1 MVAPSIARLHGRQM
15 KLLFPFIYER
25 YLAKQI
31 YAAFGFILFAL
42 VALFLFFDI
51 LSELGSIQGAYTLPL
66 ALLHVLLKAPSRI
79 SEIIPIAGLIGSIYV
94 FAMLASQSE
103 FTILRI
109 AGLDVK
115 RGLITLTKISIPLI
129 ALTLLMSEWI
139 GPYAESKSDQI
150 RMKAMGAS
158 YSSQFRTGVWVKD
171 RLRDEDG
178 SGPVRPGVRYVNV
191 GKVDKDNE
199 IRDIHMYEFDDT
211 YHLLS
216 IRNAVS
222 GQFDETGIWVLNDVT
237 ETRFKETKQSD
248 PLNPVFSAQTFTH
261 PIVTLESEVTP
272 QILSV
277 LLISPEKMSIMSLG
291 RFISHLRDNKQDAQR
306 HSIAFWKKVIY
317 PFTIFVM
324 LTLAL
329 PFAYLK
335 VRAGSVGIKVFG
347 GIMLGMS
354 FQLFN
359 SLFSNVGLLG
369 SWPALL
375 TALTPPLLY
384 FLLALAGLRWVS
396 KA

>member
-1 MVAPSIARLHGRQM
+1 VVASPITCRIRQKM
-15 KLLFPFIYER
+15 KLLFPYIYER

-31 YAAFGFILFAL
+31 YIAFGFILFAL
-42 VALFLFFDI
+42 VVLFLFFDI
-51 LSELGSIQGAYTLPL
+51 LSELGSVQGAYTLPL
-66 ALLHVLLKAPSRI
+66 ALLHVLLKAPGRI

-115 RGLITLTKISIPLI
+115 RGLVALTKISIPLI
-129 ALTLLMSEWI
+129 VLTLVMSEWA
-139 GPYAESKSDQI
+139 GPYAENKSEQI
-150 RMKAMGAS
+150 RMKALGAT
-158 YSSQFRTGVWVKD
+158 YSSQFKTGVWVKD

-191 GKVDKDNE
+191 GNVDKDNE
-199 IRDIHMYEFDDT
+199 IRNIRMYEFNDT
-211 YHLLS
+211 YNLLS
-216 IRNAVS
+216 IRSAPS
-222 GQFDETGIWVLNDVT
+222 GHFDESGIWVLNDVT

-261 PIVTLESEVTP
+261 PILTLESEVTP
-272 QILSV
+272 QILNV
-277 LLISPEKMSIMSLG
+277 LLISPEKMSIVSLA
-291 RFISHLRDNKQDAQR
+291 RFIAHLEENKQDAKR
-306 HSIAFWKKVIY
+306 HAIVFWKKVIY
-317 PFTIFVM
+317 PLTIFVM
-324 LTLAL
+324 LALAL

-359 SLFSNVGLLG
+359 SLFSNVGLL
-369 SWPALL
+369 SAWPALL
-375 TALTPPLLY
+375 TALIPPMLY
-384 FLLALAGLRWVS
+384 FFLALAALRWVS

>member
-1 MVAPSIARLHGRQM
+1 M
-15 KLLFPFIYER
+15 KYLFPYIYER

-31 YAAFGFILFAL
+31 YSAFGFILFAL

-51 LSELGSIQGAYTLPL
+51 LSELGSVKGQYTLPL

-109 AGLDVK
+109 AGLDMRK
-115 RGLITLTKISIPLI
+115 GLTTLAKISLPLI
-129 ALTLLMSEWI
+129 IVTLVMSEWL
-139 GPYAESKSDQI
+139 GPYTENLSDQI
-150 RMKAMGAS
+150 RMKALGSS
-158 YSSQFRTGVWVKD
+158 YSSQFKTGVWVKD

-191 GKVDKDNE
+191 GKIEQDNE
-199 IRDIHMYEFDDT
+199 IKNIRMYEFDDA
-211 YHLLS
+211 YRLLS
-216 IRNAVS
+216 IRSAVS
-222 GQFDETGIWVLNDVT
+222 GRFDQTGTWILDDVT
-237 ETRFKETKQSD
+237 ETRFKETKQAD
-248 PLNPVFSAQTFTH
+248 PLNPVYSAQTFVH
-261 PIVTLESEVTP
+261 PIVSLDSEVTP

-277 LLISPEKMSIMSLG
+277 LLVSPEKMSIFSLG
-291 RFISHLRDNKQDAQR
+291 RFISHLRDNKQDVQR

-324 LTLAL
+324 LALAL

-369 SWPALL
+369 SWPTLL

-384 FLLALAGLRWVS
+384 FILAIVGLRWVS
-396 KA
+396 RA

>member
-1 MVAPSIARLHGRQM
+1 M
-15 KLLFPFIYER
+15 KQLFPYIFER
-25 YLAKQI
+25 YLARQI

-51 LSELGSIQGAYTLPL
+51 LSELGSVKGAYTLPL

-109 AGLDVK
+109 AGLDMR
-115 RGLITLTKISIPLI
+115 RGLTTLAKISLPIVV
-129 ALTLLMSEWI
+129 LTLVMSEWL
-139 GPYAESKSDQI
+139 GPYTENLSEQI
-150 RMKAMGAS
+150 RMKALGSS
-158 YSSQFRTGVWVKD
+158 YSSQFKTGVWVKD

-178 SGPVRPGVRYVNV
+178 SGPIRPGVRYVNV
-191 GKVDKDNE
+191 GKIEQDNE
-199 IRDIHMYEFDDT
+199 IKNIRMYEFDDA
-211 YHLLS
+211 YRLLS
-216 IRNAVS
+216 IRSAVS
-222 GQFDETGIWVLNDVT
+222 GRFDQTGTWILDDVT

-248 PLNPVFSAQTFTH
+248 PLNPVYSAQSFVH
-261 PIVTLESEVTP
+261 PIVSLNSEVTP

-277 LLISPEKMSIMSLG
+277 LLVSPEKMSIFSLG

-375 TALTPPLLY
+375 TALTPPLIY
-384 FLLALAGLRWVS
+384 FILAIVGLRWVS
-396 KA
+396 RA

>member
-1 MVAPSIARLHGRQM
+1 M
-15 KLLFPFIYER
+15 KYLFPYIYER

-51 LSELGSIQGAYTLPL
+51 LSELGSVKGQYTLPL

-109 AGLDVK
+109 AGLDMRK
-115 RGLITLTKISIPLI
+115 GLTTLAKISLPLI
-129 ALTLLMSEWI
+129 IVTLVMSEWI
-139 GPYAESKSDQI
+139 GPYTENLSDQI
-150 RMKAMGAS
+150 RMKALGSS
-158 YSSQFRTGVWVKD
+158 YSSQFKTGVWVKD

-191 GKVDKDNE
+191 GKIEQDNE
-199 IRDIHMYEFDDT
+199 IKNIRMYEFDDA
-211 YHLLS
+211 YRLLS
-216 IRNAVS
+216 IRSAVS
-222 GQFDETGIWVLNDVT
+222 GRFDQTGTWILDDVT
-237 ETRFKETKQSD
+237 ETRFKETKQAD
-248 PLNPVFSAQTFTH
+248 PLNPVYSAQTFVH
-261 PIVTLESEVTP
+261 PIVSLDSEVTP

-277 LLISPEKMSIMSLG
+277 LLVSPEKMSIFSLG
-291 RFISHLRDNKQDAQR
+291 RFISHLRDNKQDVQR
-306 HSIAFWKKVIY
+306 HSIAFWKKMIY

-324 LTLAL
+324 LALAL

-369 SWPALL
+369 SWPTLL

-384 FLLALAGLRWVS
+384 FILAIVGLRWVS
-396 KA
+396 RA

>member
-1 MVAPSIARLHGRQM
+1 M
-15 KLLFPFIYER
+15 KLLFPYIFER
-25 YLAKQI
+25 YLARQI

-51 LSELGSIQGAYTLPL
+51 LSELGSVKGQYTLPL

-109 AGLDVK
+109 AGLDMRK
-115 RGLITLTKISIPLI
+115 GLITLAKISLPLI
-129 ALTLLMSEWI
+129 VLTLAISEWL
-139 GPYAESKSDQI
+139 GPYTENLSDQI
-150 RMKAMGAS
+150 RMKALGSS
-158 YSSQFRTGVWVKD
+158 YSSQFKTGVWVKD

-178 SGPVRPGVRYVNV
+178 SGPIRPGVRYVNV
-191 GKVDKDNE
+191 GKIEQDNE
-199 IRDIHMYEFDDT
+199 IKNIRMYEFDDA
-211 YHLLS
+211 YRLLS
-216 IRNAVS
+216 IRSAVS
-222 GQFDETGIWVLNDVT
+222 GRFDHTGTWILDDVT
-237 ETRFKETKQSD
+237 ETRFKEAKQAD
-248 PLNPVFSAQTFTH
+248 PLNPVYSARTFMH
-261 PIVTLESEVTP
+261 PIVSLESEVTP

-277 LLISPEKMSIMSLG
+277 LLVNPEKMSIFSLG

-306 HSIAFWKKVIY
+306 HSIAFWKKMIY

-324 LTLAL
+324 LALAL

-359 SLFSNVGLLG
+359 SLFSNIGLLG
-369 SWPALL
+369 SWPALI

-384 FLLALAGLRWVS
+384 FILAIVGLRWVS

>member
-1 MVAPSIARLHGRQM
+1 M
-15 KLLFPFIYER
+15 KYLFPYIFER
-25 YLAKQI
+25 YLARQI

-42 VALFLFFDI
+42 VALFLFFDT
-51 LSELGSIQGAYTLPL
+51 LSELGSVKGQYTLPL

-109 AGLDVK
+109 AGLDMR
-115 RGLITLTKISIPLI
+115 RGLSTLTKISLPLVV
-129 ALTLLMSEWI
+129 LTLVMSEWL
-139 GPYAESKSDQI
+139 GPYTENLSEQI
-150 RMKAMGAS
+150 RMKALGSS
-158 YSSQFRTGVWVKD
+158 YSSQFKTGVWVKD

-178 SGPVRPGVRYVNV
+178 SGPIRPGVRYVNV
-191 GKVDKDNE
+191 GKIEQDNE
-199 IRDIHMYEFDDT
+199 IKNIRMYEFDDA
-211 YHLLS
+211 YRLLS
-216 IRNAVS
+216 IRSAAS
-222 GQFDETGIWVLNDVT
+222 GRFDQTGTWILDDVT

-248 PLNPVFSAQTFTH
+248 PLNPVYSAHTFVH
-261 PIVTLESEVTP
+261 PIVSLDSEVTP

-277 LLISPEKMSIMSLG
+277 LLVSPEKMSIFSLG

-324 LTLAL
+324 LALAL

-375 TALTPPLLY
+375 TALAPPLLY
-384 FLLALAGLRWVS
+384 FILAIAALRWVS
-396 KA
+396 RA

>member
-1 MVAPSIARLHGRQM
+1 M
-15 KLLFPFIYER
+15 KKLFPFIYER

-51 LSELGSIQGAYTLPL
+51 LSELGSIKGGYTLPL

-115 RGLITLTKISIPLI
+115 RALMTLTKISLPLI
-129 ALTLLMSEWI
+129 ALTLIMSEWV
-139 GPYAESKSDQI
+139 GPYTENKSEQL
-150 RMKAMGAS
+150 RMRALGSS
-158 YSSQFRTGVWVKD
+158 YSSQFKTGVWVKD

-178 SGPVRPGVRYVNV
+178 NGPVRPGVRYVNV
-191 GKVDKDNE
+191 GKIDKDNE
-199 IRDIHMYEFDDT
+199 ISNIRMYEFDDA
-211 YHLLS
+211 YRLLS
-216 IRNAVS
+216 IRSATS
-222 GQFDETGIWVLNDVT
+222 GQFDENGIWVLNDVT
-237 ETRFKETKQSD
+237 ETRFKETKQTD
-248 PLNPVFSAQTFTH
+248 PLNAVFSAQIFKH
-261 PIVTLESEVTP
+261 PMLTLESVVTP

-277 LLISPEKMSIMSLG
+277 LLVSPEKMSIVSLG
-291 RFISHLRDNKQDAQR
+291 RFISHLRDNKQDAHR
-306 HSIAFWKKVIY
+306 HAIAFWKKTVY

-335 VRAGSVGIKVFG
+335 VRTGSVGIKVFG

-384 FLLALAGLRWVS
+384 FLLALVGLRLVS

>member
-1 MVAPSIARLHGRQM
+1 M
-15 KLLFPFIYER
+15 KLLFPYVYER

-31 YAAFGFILFAL
+31 YSAFGFILFAL

-51 LSELGSIQGAYTLPL
+51 LSELGSVNGQYTLVL
-66 ALLHVLLKAPSRI
+66 ALIHVLLKAPSRI
-79 SEIIPIAGLIGSIYV
+79 SEIIPVAGLIGSIYV

-115 RGLITLTKISIPLI
+115 RGLATLAKISLPLI
-129 ALTLLMSEWI
+129 ALTLIMSEWI
-139 GPYAESKSDQI
+139 GPYSESISDQV
-150 RMKAMGAS
+150 RMKALGSA
-158 YSSQFRTGVWVKD
+158 YESQFRTGIWVKD

-178 SGPVRPGVRYVNV
+178 SGPIRPGVRYVNV
-191 GKVDKDNE
+191 GKIDQGNE
-199 IRDIHMYEFDDT
+199 IKNIRMYEFDDL
-211 YHLLS
+211 YRLLS
-216 IRNAVS
+216 IRSAAS
-222 GQFDETGIWVLNDVT
+222 GRFDHTGVWILDDVT

-248 PLNPVFSAQTFTH
+248 PLNPVYSAQTFSL
-261 PIVTLESEVTP
+261 PMLSLESEVTP

-277 LLISPEKMSIMSLG
+277 LLVSPEKMSIFSLG
-291 RFISHLRDNKQDAQR
+291 QFINHLQDNKQDTQR
-306 HSIAFWKKVIY
+306 HSIAFWKKVVY
-317 PFTIFVM
+317 PFNIFVM

-369 SWPALL
+369 SWPTLL
-375 TALTPPLLY
+375 TALIPPLVY
-384 FLLALAGLRWVS
+384 FLLALLALRWVS

>member
-1 MVAPSIARLHGRQM
+1 M
-15 KLLFPFIYER
+15 KYLFPYIFER
-25 YLAKQI
+25 YLARQI

-42 VALFLFFDI
+42 VTLFLFFDI
-51 LSELGSIQGAYTLPL
+51 LSELGSVKGQYTLPL

-109 AGLDVK
+109 AGLDMR
-115 RGLITLTKISIPLI
+115 RGLSTLAKISLPLVI
-129 ALTLLMSEWI
+129 VTLVMSEWL
-139 GPYAESKSDQI
+139 GPYTENLSDQI
-150 RMKAMGAS
+150 RMKALGSS
-158 YSSQFRTGVWVKD
+158 YSSQFKTGVWVKD

-178 SGPVRPGVRYVNV
+178 SGPIRPGVRYVNV
-191 GKVDKDNE
+191 GKIEQDNE
-199 IRDIHMYEFDDT
+199 IKNIRMYEFDDA
-211 YHLLS
+211 YRLLS
-216 IRNAVS
+216 IRSAMS
-222 GQFDETGIWVLNDVT
+222 GRFDQTGTWILDDVT

-248 PLNPVFSAQTFTH
+248 PLNPVYSAQTFVH
-261 PIVTLESEVTP
+261 PIISLNSEVTP

-277 LLISPEKMSIMSLG
+277 LLVSPEKMSIFSLG

-324 LTLAL
+324 LALAL

-384 FLLALAGLRWVS
+384 FILAMIGLRWVS
-396 KA
+396 RA

>member
-1 MVAPSIARLHGRQM
+1 M
-15 KLLFPFIYER
+15 KILFPYIYER
-25 YLAKQI
+25 YLARQI

-51 LSELGSIQGAYTLPL
+51 LSELGSVSGQYTLPL

-109 AGLDVK
+109 AGLDIK
-115 RGLITLTKISIPLI
+115 RGLTTLAKISLPLVI
-129 ALTLLMSEWI
+129 LTLLISEWL
-139 GPYAESKSDQI
+139 GPYAESISDQV
-150 RMKAMGAS
+150 RMKALGSA
-158 YSSQFRTGVWVKD
+158 YESQFRTGVWVKD

-178 SGPVRPGVRYVNV
+178 SGPIRPGVRYVNV
-191 GKVDKDNE
+191 GKIEKDNE
-199 IRDIHMYEFDDT
+199 IKNIRMYEFDDA
-211 YHLLS
+211 YRLLS
-216 IRNAVS
+216 IRSAAS
-222 GQFDETGIWVLNDVT
+222 GRFDHRGVWVLDGVT
-237 ETRFKETKQSD
+237 ETRFKETKQTD
-248 PLNPVFSAQTFTH
+248 PLNPVYSAQTLTH
-261 PIVTLESEVTP
+261 PILSLESEVTP

-277 LLISPEKMSIMSLG
+277 LLVSPEKMSIFSLG
-291 RFISHLRDNKQDAQR
+291 QFINHLQDNKQVTQR

-324 LTLAL
+324 LTIAL

-369 SWPALL
+369 SWPAML

-384 FLLALAGLRWVS
+384 FLMGLVGLRWVS

>member
-1 MVAPSIARLHGRQM
+1 M
-15 KLLFPFIYER
+15 KLLFPYIYER
-25 YLAKQI
+25 YVAKQI

-51 LSELGSIQGAYTLPL
+51 LSELGSVTGQYTLPL
-66 ALLHVLLKAPSRI
+66 VMLHVLLKAPSRI
-79 SEIIPIAGLIGSIYV
+79 SEIIPVAGLIGSIYV

-115 RGLITLTKISIPLI
+115 RGLAMLAKISLPLI
-129 ALTLLMSEWI
+129 VLTLIMSEWL
-139 GPYAESKSDQI
+139 GPYTESLSNQV
-150 RMKAMGAS
+150 RMKALGSA
-158 YSSQFRTGVWVKD
+158 YDSQFRTGVWVKD

-178 SGPVRPGVRYVNV
+178 IGPIRPGVRYVNV
-191 GKVDKDNE
+191 GKIEKDNE
-199 IRDIHMYEFDDT
+199 IKNIRMYEFDDA
-211 YHLLS
+211 YRLLS
-216 IRNAVS
+216 IRSATS
-222 GQFDETGIWVLNDVT
+222 GRFDHTGGCGLDDVT
-237 ETRFKETKQSD
+237 ETRFKETKQTD
-248 PLNPVFSAQTFTH
+248 PLNPVYSAQTFTH
-261 PIVTLESEVTP
+261 PVLSLESEVTP

-277 LLISPEKMSIMSLG
+277 LLVSPEKMSIFSLG
-291 RFISHLRDNKQDAQR
+291 QFINHLQGNKQDTQR

-317 PFTIFVM
+317 PFIIFVM
-324 LTLAL
+324 LALAL

-375 TALTPPLLY
+375 TALIPPLLY
-384 FLLALAGLRWVS
+384 FFLALLGLRWVA

>member
-1 MVAPSIARLHGRQM
+1 M

-31 YAAFGFILFAL
+31 YVAFGFILFAL

-51 LSELGSIQGAYTLPL
+51 LSELGSVQGGYTLPL

-79 SEIIPIAGLIGSIYV
+79 SEIIPIAALIGSIYV

-115 RGLITLTKISIPLI
+115 RGLIALTKISLPLVV
-129 ALTLLMSEWI
+129 LTLIMSEWA
-139 GPYAESKSDQI
+139 GPYTENKSEQI
-150 RMKAMGAS
+150 RMRALGAT
-158 YSSQFRTGVWVKD
+158 YTSQFKTGVWVKD

-178 SGPVRPGVRYVNV
+178 SGPVRPGVRYVNI

-199 IRDIHMYEFDDT
+199 IHNIRMYEFNDN

-216 IRNAVS
+216 IRSSPS
-222 GQFDETGIWVLNDVT
+222 GYFDESGVWVLNEVT
-237 ETRFKETKQSD
+237 ETRFKETKQTD

-261 PIVTLESEVTP
+261 PVLTLESEVTP

-277 LLISPEKMSIMSLG
+277 LLISPEKMSIVSLG
-291 RFISHLRDNKQDAQR
+291 RFITHLQENKQDAHR
-306 HSIAFWKKVIY
+306 HAIAFWKKVVY

-324 LTLAL
+324 LALAL

-359 SLFSNVGLLG
+359 SLFSNVGLL
-369 SWPALL
+369 SAWPSFL
-375 TALTPPLLY
+375 TALIPPLFY
-384 FLLALAGLRWVS
+384 FLLALIALRWVS

>member
-1 MVAPSIARLHGRQM
+1 MCIRDR
-15 KLLFPFIYER
+15 
-25 YLAKQI
+25 
-31 YAAFGFILFAL
+31 
-42 VALFLFFDI
+42 
-51 LSELGSIQGAYTLPL
+51 
-66 ALLHVLLKAPSRI
+66 LKAPSRI

-115 RGLITLTKISIPLI
+115 RGLTTLAKISLPLVI
-129 ALTLLMSEWI
+129 LTLLISEWL
-139 GPYAESKSDQI
+139 GPYAESISDQV
-150 RMKAMGAS
+150 RMKALGSA
-158 YSSQFRTGVWVKD
+158 YESQFRTGVWVKD

-178 SGPVRPGVRYVNV
+178 SGPIRPGVRYVNV
-191 GKVDKDNE
+191 GKIEKDNE
-199 IRDIHMYEFDDT
+199 IKNIRMYEFDDA
-211 YHLLS
+211 YRLLS
-216 IRNAVS
+216 IRSAAS
-222 GQFDETGIWVLNDVT
+222 GRFDHRGVWVLDGVT
-237 ETRFKETKQSD
+237 ETRFKETKQTD
-248 PLNPVFSAQTFTH
+248 PLNPVYSAQTLTH
-261 PIVTLESEVTP
+261 PILSLESEVTP

-277 LLISPEKMSIMSLG
+277 LLVSPEKMSIFSLG
-291 RFISHLRDNKQDAQR
+291 QFINHLQDNKQVTQR

-324 LTLAL
+324 LTIAL

-369 SWPALL
+369 SWPAML

-384 FLLALAGLRWVS
+384 FLMGLVGLRWVS

>member
-1 MVAPSIARLHGRQM
+1 M

-51 LSELGSIQGAYTLPL
+51 LSELGSVQGQYTLPL

-109 AGLDVK
+109 AGLDIK
-115 RGLITLTKISIPLI
+115 RCLITLTKISLPLM
-129 ALTLLMSEWI
+129 ALTLVMSEWV
-139 GPYAESKSDQI
+139 GPYAEAKSDLI

-191 GKVDKDNE
+191 GQIDKDNE
-199 IRDIHMYEFDDT
+199 ISNIRMYEFNDS

-216 IRNAVS
+216 IRNAIS
-222 GQFDETGIWVLNDVT
+222 GHFDETGIWVLNDVT
-237 ETRFKETKQSD
+237 ETRFKETKQAD
-248 PLNPVFSAQTFTH
+248 PLNPVFSAQTFNY
-261 PIVTLESEVTP
+261 PILTLESEVTP

-277 LLISPEKMSIMSLG
+277 LLVSPEKMSIVSLG
-291 RFISHLRDNKQDAQR
+291 RFISHLRDNKQDIQR

-329 PFAYLK
+329 PFAYMK
-335 VRAGSVGIKVFG
+335 VRAGGVGIKVFG

-375 TALTPPLLY
+375 TALTPPLAY
-384 FLLALAGLRWVS
+384 FLLAVFALRRVS

>member
-1 MVAPSIARLHGRQM
+1 M
-15 KLLFPFIYER
+15 KLLFPYIYER
-25 YLAKQI
+25 YVAKQI

-51 LSELGSIQGAYTLPL
+51 LSELGSVTGQYTLPL
-66 ALLHVLLKAPSRI
+66 VMLHVLLKAPSRI
-79 SEIIPIAGLIGSIYV
+79 SEIIPVAGLIGSIYV

-115 RGLITLTKISIPLI
+115 RGLAMLAKISLPLI
-129 ALTLLMSEWI
+129 VLTLIMSEWL
-139 GPYAESKSDQI
+139 GPYTESLSNQV
-150 RMKAMGAS
+150 RMKALGS
-158 YSSQFRTGVWVKD
+158 VYDSQFRTGVWVKD

-178 SGPVRPGVRYVNV
+178 IGPIRPGVRYVNV
-191 GKVDKDNE
+191 GKIEKDNE
-199 IRDIHMYEFDDT
+199 IKNIRMYEFDDA
-211 YHLLS
+211 YRLLS
-216 IRNAVS
+216 IRSATS
-222 GQFDETGIWVLNDVT
+222 GRFDHTGVWVLDDVT
-237 ETRFKETKQSD
+237 ETRFKETKQTD
-248 PLNPVFSAQTFTH
+248 PLNPVYSAQTFTH
-261 PIVTLESEVTP
+261 PVLSLESEVTP

-277 LLISPEKMSIMSLG
+277 LLVSPEKMSIFSLG
-291 RFISHLRDNKQDAQR
+291 QFINHLQDNKQDTQR
-306 HSIAFWKKVIY
+306 HWIAFWKKVIY
-317 PFTIFVM
+317 PFIIFVM
-324 LTLAL
+324 LALAL

-375 TALTPPLLY
+375 TALIPPLLY
-384 FLLALAGLRWVS
+384 FFLALLGLRWVA

>member
-1 MVAPSIARLHGRQM
+1 M
-15 KLLFPFIYER
+15 KLLFPYIYER
-25 YLAKQI
+25 YVAKQI

-51 LSELGSIQGAYTLPL
+51 LSELGSVTGQYTLPL
-66 ALLHVLLKAPSRI
+66 VMLHVLLKAPSRI
-79 SEIIPIAGLIGSIYV
+79 SEIIPVAGLIGSIYV

-115 RGLITLTKISIPLI
+115 RGLAMLAKISLPLI
-129 ALTLLMSEWI
+129 VLTLIMSEWL
-139 GPYAESKSDQI
+139 GPYTESLSNQV
-150 RMKAMGAS
+150 RMKALGSA
-158 YSSQFRTGVWVKD
+158 YDSQFWTGVWVKD

-178 SGPVRPGVRYVNV
+178 IGPIRPGVRYVNV
-191 GKVDKDNE
+191 GKIEKDNE
-199 IRDIHMYEFDDT
+199 IKNIRMYEFDDA
-211 YHLLS
+211 YRLLS
-216 IRNAVS
+216 IRSATS
-222 GQFDETGIWVLNDVT
+222 GRFDHTGVWVLDDVT
-237 ETRFKETKQSD
+237 ETRFKETKQTD
-248 PLNPVFSAQTFTH
+248 PLNPVYSAQTFTH
-261 PIVTLESEVTP
+261 PVLSLESEVTP

-277 LLISPEKMSIMSLG
+277 LLVSPEKMSIFSLG
-291 RFISHLRDNKQDAQR
+291 QFINHLQGNKQDTQR

-317 PFTIFVM
+317 PFIIFVM
-324 LTLAL
+324 LALAL

-375 TALTPPLLY
+375 TALIPPLLY
-384 FLLALAGLRWVS
+384 FFLALLGLRWVA

>member
-1 MVAPSIARLHGRQM
+1 M
-15 KLLFPFIYER
+15 KYLFPYIFER
-25 YLAKQI
+25 YLARQI

-42 VALFLFFDI
+42 VTLFLFFDI
-51 LSELGSIQGAYTLPL
+51 LSELGSVKGQYTLPL

-109 AGLDVK
+109 AGLDMR
-115 RGLITLTKISIPLI
+115 RGLTTLAKISLPLVI
-129 ALTLLMSEWI
+129 VTLVMSEWL
-139 GPYAESKSDQI
+139 GPYAESLSDQI
-150 RMKAMGAS
+150 RMKALGSS
-158 YSSQFRTGVWVKD
+158 YSSQFKTGVWVKD

-178 SGPVRPGVRYVNV
+178 SGPIRPGVRYVNV
-191 GKVDKDNE
+191 GKIEQDNE
-199 IRDIHMYEFDDT
+199 IKNIRMYEFDDA
-211 YHLLS
+211 YRLLS
-216 IRNAVS
+216 IRSAVS
-222 GQFDETGIWVLNDVT
+222 GRFDQTGTWILDDVT
-237 ETRFKETKQSD
+237 ETRFKENKQAD
-248 PLNPVFSAQTFTH
+248 LLNPVYSAKTVAH
-261 PIVTLESEVTP
+261 PMISLSSEVTP
-272 QILSV
+272 QILNV
-277 LLISPEKMSIMSLG
+277 LLVSPEKMSIFSLG
-291 RFISHLRDNKQDAQR
+291 RFISHLIDNKQDAQR
-306 HSIAFWKKVIY
+306 HAIAFWKKVIY

-324 LTLAL
+324 LALAL

-375 TALTPPLLY
+375 TALTPPLVY
-384 FLLALAGLRWVS
+384 FILAMVGLRWVS
-396 KA
+396 RA

>member
-1 MVAPSIARLHGRQM
+1 M
-15 KLLFPFIYER
+15 KYLFPYIFER
-25 YLAKQI
+25 YLARQI

-42 VALFLFFDI
+42 VTLFLFFDI
-51 LSELGSIQGAYTLPL
+51 LSELGSVKGQYTLPL

-109 AGLDVK
+109 AGLDMRK
-115 RGLITLTKISIPLI
+115 GLTTLAKISLPLVI
-129 ALTLLMSEWI
+129 VTLMMSEWL
-139 GPYAESKSDQI
+139 GPYTENLSDQI
-150 RMKAMGAS
+150 RMKALGSS
-158 YSSQFRTGVWVKD
+158 YSSQFKTGVWVKD

-178 SGPVRPGVRYVNV
+178 SGPIRPGVRYVNV
-191 GKVDKDNE
+191 GKIERDNE
-199 IRDIHMYEFDDT
+199 IKNIRMYEFDDA
-211 YHLLS
+211 YRLLS
-216 IRNAVS
+216 IRSAVS
-222 GQFDETGIWVLNDVT
+222 GRFDQAGTWILDDVT
-237 ETRFKETKQSD
+237 ETRFKETKQAD
-248 PLNPVFSAQTFTH
+248 PLNPVYSAQTFVH
-261 PIVTLESEVTP
+261 PIISLNSEVTP

-277 LLISPEKMSIMSLG
+277 LLVSPEKMSIFSLG

-324 LTLAL
+324 LALAL

-375 TALTPPLLY
+375 TALTPPLVY
-384 FLLALAGLRWVS
+384 FILAMVGLRWVS
-396 KA
+396 RA

>member
-1 MVAPSIARLHGRQM
+1 M
-15 KLLFPFIYER
+15 KYLFPYIFER
-25 YLAKQI
+25 YLARQI

-42 VALFLFFDI
+42 VTLFLFFDI
-51 LSELGSIQGAYTLPL
+51 LSELGSVKGQYTLPL

-109 AGLDVK
+109 AGLDMR
-115 RGLITLTKISIPLI
+115 RGLTTLAKISLPLVI
-129 ALTLLMSEWI
+129 VTLMMSEWL
-139 GPYAESKSDQI
+139 GPYTENLSDQI
-150 RMKAMGAS
+150 RMKALGSS
-158 YSSQFRTGVWVKD
+158 YSSQFKTGVWVKD

-178 SGPVRPGVRYVNV
+178 SGPIRPGVRYVNV
-191 GKVDKDNE
+191 GKIERDNE
-199 IRDIHMYEFDDT
+199 IKNIRMYEFDDA
-211 YHLLS
+211 YRLLS
-216 IRNAVS
+216 IRSAVS
-222 GQFDETGIWVLNDVT
+222 GRFDQTGTWILDDVT
-237 ETRFKETKQSD
+237 ETRFKETKQAD
-248 PLNPVFSAQTFTH
+248 PLNPVYSAQTFVH
-261 PIVTLESEVTP
+261 PIISLNSEVTP

-277 LLISPEKMSIMSLG
+277 LLVSPEKMSIFSLG

-324 LTLAL
+324 LALAL

-375 TALTPPLLY
+375 TALTPPLVY
-384 FLLALAGLRWVS
+384 FILAMVGLRWVS
-396 KA
+396 RA

>member
-1 MVAPSIARLHGRQM
+1 M
-15 KLLFPFIYER
+15 KYLFPYIFER
-25 YLAKQI
+25 YLARQI

-51 LSELGSIQGAYTLPL
+51 LSELGSVKGQYTLPL

-109 AGLDVK
+109 AGLDMR
-115 RGLITLTKISIPLI
+115 RGLTTLAKISLPLVVV
-129 ALTLLMSEWI
+129 TLVMSEWL
-139 GPYAESKSDQI
+139 GPYTENLSDKI
-150 RMKAMGAS
+150 RMKALGSS
-158 YSSQFRTGVWVKD
+158 YSSQFKTGVWVKD

-178 SGPVRPGVRYVNV
+178 GGSIRPGVRYVNV
-191 GKVDKDNE
+191 GKIEQDNE
-199 IRDIHMYEFDDT
+199 IKNIRMYEFDDA
-211 YHLLS
+211 YRLLY
-216 IRNAVS
+216 IRSAVS
-222 GQFDETGIWVLNDVT
+222 GRFDQTGTWILDDVT
-237 ETRFKETKQSD
+237 ETRFKETKQAD
-248 PLNPVFSAQTFTH
+248 PLNPVYSAQTFSH
-261 PIVTLESEVTP
+261 PIISLDSEVTP

-277 LLISPEKMSIMSLG
+277 LLVSPEKMSIFSLG
-291 RFISHLRDNKQDAQR
+291 RFISHLRDNKQDAHR

-324 LTLAL
+324 LALAL

-384 FLLALAGLRWVS
+384 FILAIVGLRWVS
-396 KA
+396 RA

>member
-1 MVAPSIARLHGRQM
+1 MVAPSITESVIKKM
-15 KLLFPFIYER
+15 KLLFPYVYER

-51 LSELGSIQGAYTLPL
+51 LSELGSVQGQYTLPL

-79 SEIIPIAGLIGSIYV
+79 SEIIPIAALIGSIYV

-115 RGLITLTKISIPLI
+115 RGLITLTKISLPLVI
-129 ALTLLMSEWI
+129 LTLVMSEWI
-139 GPYAESKSDQI
+139 GPYTEAISEQV
-150 RMKAMGAS
+150 RMKALGSTYA
-158 YSSQFRTGVWVKD
+158 SQFKTGVWVKD

-199 IRDIHMYEFDDT
+199 IRDIRMYEFNDV
-211 YHLLS
+211 YNLLS
-216 IRNAVS
+216 IRTAPS
-222 GQFDETGIWVLNDVT
+222 GHFDETGIWVLNDVT
-237 ETRFKETKQSD
+237 ETRFKETRQTD

-261 PIVTLESEVTP
+261 PILTLESEVTP
-272 QILSV
+272 QILNV
-277 LLISPEKMSIMSLG
+277 LLISPEKMSIVSLG
-291 RFISHLRDNKQDAQR
+291 RFISHLQENKQDTQR
-306 HSIAFWKKVIY
+306 HSIAFWKKVVY

-359 SLFSNVGLLG
+359 SLFSNVGLL
-369 SWPALL
+369 SAWPTFM

-384 FLLALAGLRWVS
+384 FLLALAALRWVS

>member
-1 MVAPSIARLHGRQM
+1 M
-15 KLLFPFIYER
+15 KYLFPYIYER
-25 YLAKQI
+25 YLARQI

-51 LSELGSIQGAYTLPL
+51 LSELGSVKGQYTLPL
-66 ALLHVLLKAPSRI
+66 ALLYVLLKAPSRV
-79 SEIIPIAGLIGSIYV
+79 SEIIPIASLIGSIYV

-109 AGLDVK
+109 AGLDIRK
-115 RGLITLTKISIPLI
+115 GLITLVKISLPLVF
-129 ALTLLMSEWI
+129 LTLVMSEWL
-139 GPYAESKSDQI
+139 GPYTENLSDQI
-150 RMKAMGAS
+150 RMKALGSA
-158 YSSQFRTGVWVKD
+158 YSSQFKTGVWVKD

-191 GKVDKDNE
+191 GKIEQDNE
-199 IRDIHMYEFDDT
+199 IKNIRMYEFDDA
-211 YHLLS
+211 YRLLS
-216 IRNAVS
+216 IRSALS
-222 GQFDETGIWVLNDVT
+222 GRFDHSGTWVLNDVT
-237 ETRFKETKQSD
+237 ETRFKEAKQAD
-248 PLNPVFSAQTFTH
+248 PLNPVYSAQTLTF
-261 PIVTLESEVTP
+261 PIVSLESEVTP

-277 LLISPEKMSIMSLG
+277 LLVSPEKMSIFSLG

-306 HSIAFWKKVIY
+306 HAIAFWKKVIY

-324 LTLAL
+324 LALAL

-384 FLLALAGLRWVS
+384 FILAIVGLRWVS
-396 KA
+396 RA

>member
-1 MVAPSIARLHGRQM
+1 M
-15 KLLFPFIYER
+15 KYLFPYIFER
-25 YLAKQI
+25 YLARQI
-31 YAAFGFILFAL
+31 YVAFGFILFAL
-42 VALFLFFDI
+42 VSLFLFFDI
-51 LSELGSIQGAYTLPL
+51 LSELGSVKGQYTLPL

-109 AGLDVK
+109 AGLDMR
-115 RGLITLTKISIPLI
+115 RGLTTLAKISLPLVI
-129 ALTLLMSEWI
+129 VTLVMSEWL
-139 GPYAESKSDQI
+139 GPYTENLSDQL
-150 RMKAMGAS
+150 RMKALGSS
-158 YSSQFRTGVWVKD
+158 YSSQFKTGVWVKD

-178 SGPVRPGVRYVNV
+178 SGPIRPGVRYVNV
-191 GKVDKDNE
+191 GKIEQDNGIKN
-199 IRDIHMYEFDDT
+199 IRMYEFDDA
-211 YHLLS
+211 YRLLS
-216 IRNAVS
+216 IRSAAS
-222 GQFDETGIWVLNDVT
+222 GRFDQTGTWILDDVT
-237 ETRFKETKQSD
+237 ETRFKETKQAD
-248 PLNPVFSAQTFTH
+248 PLNPVYSAQTFSH
-261 PIVTLESEVTP
+261 PIVSLDSEVTP

-277 LLISPEKMSIMSLG
+277 LLVSPEKMSIFSLG

-324 LTLAL
+324 LALAL

-384 FLLALAGLRWVS
+384 FILAMVGLRWVS
-396 KA
+396 RA

>member
-1 MVAPSIARLHGRQM
+1 M
-15 KLLFPFIYER
+15 KQFFPYIYER

-51 LSELGSIQGAYTLPL
+51 LSELGSIQGGYTLPL

-103 FTILRI
+103 FTILRV

-115 RGLITLTKISIPLI
+115 RALITLTKISLPLI
-129 ALTLLMSEWI
+129 ALTLIMSEWL
-139 GPYAESKSDQI
+139 GPYTENKSEQL
-150 RMKAMGAS
+150 RMKALGSA

-191 GKVDKDNE
+191 GKIDKDNE
-199 IRDIHMYEFDDT
+199 ISNIRMYEFDDA

-216 IRNAVS
+216 IRSATS
-222 GQFDETGIWVLNDVT
+222 GLFDETGIWVLNDVT
-237 ETRFKETKQSD
+237 ETRFKETKQAD
-248 PLNPVFSAQTFTH
+248 PLNAAFSVKTFRL
-261 PIVTLESEVTP
+261 PILTLESEVTP

-277 LLISPEKMSIMSLG
+277 LLVSPEKMSIVSLG
-291 RFISHLRDNKQDAQR
+291 RFISHLLDNKQDTQR

-359 SLFSNVGLLG
+359 SLFSKVGLLG

-384 FLLALAGLRWVS
+384 LLLALVGLRWVS
-396 KA
+396 RA

>member
-1 MVAPSIARLHGRQM
+1 M
-15 KLLFPFIYER
+15 KYLFPYIFER
-25 YLAKQI
+25 YLARQI

-51 LSELGSIQGAYTLPL
+51 LSELGSVKGQYTLPL

-109 AGLDVK
+109 AGLDIR
-115 RGLITLTKISIPLI
+115 RGLTTLAKISLPLI
-129 ALTLLMSEWI
+129 IVTLMMSEWL
-139 GPYAESKSDQI
+139 GPYTENLSDKI
-150 RMKAMGAS
+150 RMKALGSS
-158 YSSQFRTGVWVKD
+158 YSSQFKTGVWVKD

-178 SGPVRPGVRYVNV
+178 SGPIRPGVRYVNV
-191 GKVDKDNE
+191 GKIEQDNE
-199 IRDIHMYEFDDT
+199 IKNIRMYEFDDA
-211 YHLLS
+211 YRLLT
-216 IRNAVS
+216 IRSAVS
-222 GQFDETGIWVLNDVT
+222 GRFDETGTWILDDVT
-237 ETRFKETKQSD
+237 ETRFKESKQAD
-248 PLNPVFSAQTFTH
+248 PLNPVYSAQTFSH
-261 PIVTLESEVTP
+261 PIISLNSEVTP

-277 LLISPEKMSIMSLG
+277 LLVSPEKMSIISLG

-324 LTLAL
+324 LALAL

-375 TALTPPLLY
+375 TALTPPLVY
-384 FLLALAGLRWVS
+384 FILAMVGLRWVS
-396 KA
+396 RA

>member
-1 MVAPSIARLHGRQM
+1 M
-15 KLLFPFIYER
+15 KYLFPYIFER
-25 YLAKQI
+25 YLARQI

-51 LSELGSIQGAYTLPL
+51 LSELGSVKGQYTLPL

-109 AGLDVK
+109 AGLDIR
-115 RGLITLTKISIPLI
+115 RGLTTLAKISLPLI
-129 ALTLLMSEWI
+129 IVTLVMSEWL
-139 GPYAESKSDQI
+139 GPYTENLSDQI
-150 RMKAMGAS
+150 RMKALGSS
-158 YSSQFRTGVWVKD
+158 YSSQFKTGVWVKD

-178 SGPVRPGVRYVNV
+178 SGPIRPGVRYVNV
-191 GKVDKDNE
+191 GKIEQDNE
-199 IRDIHMYEFDDT
+199 IKNIRMYEFDDA
-211 YHLLS
+211 YRLLS
-216 IRNAVS
+216 IRSAAS
-222 GQFDETGIWVLNDVT
+222 GRFDETGTWILDDVT
-237 ETRFKETKQSD
+237 ETRFKESKQAD
-248 PLNPVFSAQTFTH
+248 PLNPVYSAQTFSH
-261 PIVTLESEVTP
+261 PIISLNSEVTP

-277 LLISPEKMSIMSLG
+277 LLVSPEKMSIISLG

-324 LTLAL
+324 LALAL

-375 TALTPPLLY
+375 TALTPPLVY
-384 FLLALAGLRWVS
+384 FILAMVGLRWVS
-396 KA
+396 RA

>member
-1 MVAPSIARLHGRQM
+1 M
-15 KLLFPFIYER
+15 KQFFPYIYER

-51 LSELGSIQGAYTLPL
+51 LSELGSIQGGYTLPL

-103 FTILRI
+103 FTILRV

-115 RGLITLTKISIPLI
+115 RALITLTKISLPLI
-129 ALTLLMSEWI
+129 ALTLIMSEWL
-139 GPYAESKSDQI
+139 GPYTENKSEQL
-150 RMKAMGAS
+150 RMKALGSA

-191 GKVDKDNE
+191 GKIDKDNE
-199 IRDIHMYEFDDT
+199 ISNIRMYEFDDA

-216 IRNAVS
+216 IRSATS
-222 GQFDETGIWVLNDVT
+222 GLFDETGIWVLNDVT
-237 ETRFKETKQSD
+237 ETRFKETKQAD
-248 PLNPVFSAQTFTH
+248 PLNAAFSVKTFRL
-261 PIVTLESEVTP
+261 PILTLESEVTP

-277 LLISPEKMSIMSLG
+277 LLVSPEKMSIVSLG
-291 RFISHLRDNKQDAQR
+291 RFISHLLDNKQDTQR

-384 FLLALAGLRWVS
+384 LLLALVGLRWVS
-396 KA
+396 RA

>member
-1 MVAPSIARLHGRQM
+1 M
-15 KLLFPFIYER
+15 KYLFPYIFER
-25 YLAKQI
+25 YLARQI

-51 LSELGSIQGAYTLPL
+51 LSELGSVKGQYTLPL
-66 ALLHVLLKAPSRI
+66 ALLHVFLKAPSRI

-109 AGLDVK
+109 AGLDMR
-115 RGLITLTKISIPLI
+115 RGLTTLAKISLPLVV
-129 ALTLLMSEWI
+129 LTLVMSEWL
-139 GPYAESKSDQI
+139 GPYTENLSEQI
-150 RMKAMGAS
+150 RMKALGSS
-158 YSSQFRTGVWVKD
+158 YSSQFKTGVWVKD

-178 SGPVRPGVRYVNV
+178 SGPIRPGVRYVNV
-191 GKVDKDNE
+191 GKIEQDNE
-199 IRDIHMYEFDDT
+199 IKNIRMYEFDDA
-211 YHLLS
+211 YRLLS
-216 IRNAVS
+216 IRSAVS
-222 GQFDETGIWVLNDVT
+222 GRFDHTGTWILDDVT

-248 PLNPVFSAQTFTH
+248 PLNPVYSAQTFVH
-261 PIVTLESEVTP
+261 PIVSLNSEVTP
-272 QILSV
+272 QILNV
-277 LLISPEKMSIMSLG
+277 LLVSPEKMSIFSLG

-369 SWPALL
+369 SWPAML

-384 FLLALAGLRWVS
+384 FILAIVGLRWVS
-396 KA
+396 RA

>member
-1 MVAPSIARLHGRQM
+1 M
-15 KLLFPFIYER
+15 KYLFPYIFER
-25 YLAKQI
+25 YLARQI

-42 VALFLFFDI
+42 VTLFLFFDI
-51 LSELGSIQGAYTLPL
+51 LSELGSVKGQYTLPL

-109 AGLDVK
+109 AGLDMR
-115 RGLITLTKISIPLI
+115 RGLTTLAKISLPLVI
-129 ALTLLMSEWI
+129 ATLVMSEWL
-139 GPYAESKSDQI
+139 GPYTENLSDQI
-150 RMKAMGAS
+150 RMKALGSS
-158 YSSQFRTGVWVKD
+158 YSSQFKTGVWVKD

-178 SGPVRPGVRYVNV
+178 SGPIRPGVRYVNV
-191 GKVDKDNE
+191 GKIEQDNKIKN
-199 IRDIHMYEFDDT
+199 IRMYEFDDA
-211 YHLLS
+211 YRLLS
-216 IRNAVS
+216 IRSAVS
-222 GQFDETGIWVLNDVT
+222 GRFDQTGTWILDDVT
-237 ETRFKETKQSD
+237 ETRFKETKQAD
-248 PLNPVFSAQTFTH
+248 PLNPVYSAQTFSH
-261 PIVTLESEVTP
+261 PIVSLDSEVTP

-277 LLISPEKMSIMSLG
+277 LLVSPEKMSIFSLG

-324 LTLAL
+324 LALAL

-384 FLLALAGLRWVS
+384 LILAMVGLRWVS
-396 KA
+396 RA